1 MLKNIFGKNGEK
13 TPENTT
19 TVSLQIEGMTCS
31 GCSTHIEKDLNK
43 TEGVISLSL
52 IHI

>member
-19 TVSLQIEGMTCS
+19 TISLQIEGMTCS
-31 GCSTHIEKDLNK
+31 GCSSKSK
-43 TEGVISLSL
+43 
-52 IHI
+52 